1 MTNLAIKN
9 MSITIDL
16 ALRELEAL
24 CDHKGIHI
32 DSSDTYRSICARLTD
47 MMWDDESMQ
56 SIEMDDWWELIDRI
70 ADLKASLF
78 NR

>member
-1 MTNLAIKN
+1 MTELAIQN

-16 ALRELEAL
+16 ALNGLEAL
-24 CDHKGIHI
+24 CVHEGIDI
-32 DSSDTYRSICARLTD
+32 DSSDTYKSICERLTD
-47 MMWDDESMQ
+47 MMWDDK

>member
-1 MTNLAIKN
+1 MTDLAIKN

-16 ALRELEAL
+16 ALKGLEAL
-24 CDHKGIHI
+24 CDHEGIDI
-32 DSSDTYRSICARLTD
+32 DNSDAYKSICERLTD
-47 MMWDDESMQ
+47 MMWDDK